1 MKIFLIVLAV
11 IVIIIAL
18 ILSVSATFT
27 IIYDYKWKTTIKVL
41 WIEKDIKLTKILS
54 FVLFPEESA
63 KKVKAKQA
71 EKKAEKSAE
80 IQKPEVVEP
89 EITKSAEAKSTGEEK
104 NPEPG
109 AKEPAKAAPKPKK
122 PNYFKKLWDDEG
134 IVGIMTFASNM
145 LQTASSALGTLF
157 RDFHIHSLYVKM
169 IIGGSDAA
177 EIAKSYGV
185 VCKYYYPL
193 KGIILN
199 GMKVDNYDD
208 MIAPDFIAPVNEY
221 GLQFIGSI
229 SVGVLL
235 KVVLAAGKTFLV
247 NLIKNK

>member
-1 MKIFLIVLAV
+1 MKIFLIILAV
-11 IVIIIAL
+11 IVVIIAL

-27 IIYDYKWKTTIKVL
+27 IIYDYKWQTKIKVL
-41 WIEKDIKLTKILS
+41 WIEKDIELTKILS

-71 EKKAEKSAE
+71 AKKAEKPPVLS
-80 IQKPEVVEP
+80 KPEIAESKETKISESEP
-89 EITKSAEAKSTGEEK
+89 TNEEK
-104 NPEPG
+104 SPES
-109 AKEPAKAAPKPKK
+109 AVKEPAKAATKPKK
-122 PNYFKKLWDDEG
+122 TNYFKKLWDDEG
-134 IVGIMTFASNM
+134 IVGIMTFVSNM

-208 MIAPDFIAPVNEY
+208 MITPDFIAPVNEY